1 MTATFKS
8 QLTMIESSAP
18 DAMLPFFRWLAIH
31 RSDERTTSL
40 LTLIAAHDIEPSAN
54 ERANIRR
61 SVAEIMENPL

>member
-8 QLTMIESSAP
+8 QFADDSIVVP